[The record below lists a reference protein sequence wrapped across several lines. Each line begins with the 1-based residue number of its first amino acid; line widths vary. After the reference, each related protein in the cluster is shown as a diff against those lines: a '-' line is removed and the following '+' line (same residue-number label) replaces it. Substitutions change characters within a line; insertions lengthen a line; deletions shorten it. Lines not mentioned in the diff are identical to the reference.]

1 MTPEPASMAQDQQ
14 EPAAPPRTASRTS
27 GNLKRVS
34 FGSLKGS
41 MVETLVYQDQGPAHE
56 LAPLLNGRGEEEEA
70 WRVRVT
76 LYEAQ
81 RPHLVSTPE
90 SPVGPDQL
98 PLLAHSAANMAS
110 QPDGY
115 VRQQSTESGLDNPFR
130 PDGELSREADTIVS
144 LIKEGKPITPVKGEP
159 DGFFTSQ
166 LDGSVTH
173 SSPQQN
179 QQLQANG
186 ESKISPAKAPAPVA
200 ADRPGTNGSAA
211 PPSVRKGVVE
221 VQHGIVVPPSDS
233 STVEQV
239 MIKKKPKCKCCVIQ

>member
-1 MTPEPASMAQDQQ
+1 M
-14 EPAAPPRTASRTS
+14 
-27 GNLKRVS
+27 
-34 FGSLKGS
+34 
-41 MVETLVYQDQGPAHE
+41 
-56 LAPLLNGRGEEEEA
+56 
-70 WRVRVT
+70 RVT

-115 VRQQSTESGLDNPFR
+115 IRQQSTESGLDNPFR

-173 SSPQQN
+173 SSPQQQN
-179 QQLQANG
+179 QQLQQQANG

-211 PPSVRKGVVE
+211 PPGVKKGVVE

>member
-14 EPAAPPRTASRTS
+14 EPAAPPRAASRTS

-98 PLLAHSAANMAS
+98 PLLAHSAASMAS

-115 VRQQSTESGLDNPFR
+115 VRQQSTDSGLDNPFR

-159 DGFFTSQ
+159 DGFFTQ

-173 SSPQQN
+173 SSSPQLQ
-179 QQLQANG
+179 QANG
-186 ESKISPAKAPAPVA
+186 ESKISPAKAPAAVA

-211 PPSVRKGVVE
+211 PPGVKKGVVE